1 MSNTFEIKN
10 PEFTSFEN
18 SMTDKEIQNRKK
30 KLHMLTTQ
38 LINANNIEE
47 ETSINNEIKIQFEFL
62 SSLLKIKRKELNKI
76 SKEFNDPKKRQEMLY
91 QHMIQQKKIMQE
103 QKEQQQKREEEMKQ
117 QELMRKIPVKLNIRF
132 ENKYGYNREPIV
144 IQCSSDELVSSII
157 ERYRKK
163 SEDFDLKKKFVCNG
177 RQLYPELTLGES
189 DITENATILVIGEIL
204 LG

>member
-1 MSNTFEIKN
+1 MSDSFGLQNIT
-10 PEFTSFEN
+10 FTSFEN
-18 SMTDKEIQNRKK
+18 SMTNKEIQNHKK
-30 KLHMLTTQ
+30 KLHNLTTQ
-38 LINANNIEE
+38 LINTNNIEE

-132 ENKYGYNREPIV
+132 EDTGRYNRNPII
-144 IQCSSDELVSSII
+144 IQCSSDEYISSII
-157 ERYRKK
+157 ERYREK
-163 SEDFDLKKKFVCNG
+163 SEDFDLKKRFVCNG
-177 RQLYPELTLGES
+177 RKLYPELTLWES
-189 DITENATILVIGEIL
+189 DISDNATIFVIGEVL

>member
-1 MSNTFEIKN
+1 
-10 PEFTSFEN
+10 
-18 SMTDKEIQNRKK
+18 
-30 KLHMLTTQ
+30 
-38 LINANNIEE
+38 
-47 ETSINNEIKIQFEFL
+47 
-62 SSLLKIKRKELNKI
+62 
-76 SKEFNDPKKRQEMLY
+76 MLY
-91 QHMIQQKKIMQE
+91 QQMIQRKKIMQE
-103 QKEQQQKREEEMKQ
+103 QKEQQKKREEEMKQ

-163 SEDFDLKKKFVCNG
+163 SEDFDFKKKFVCNG